1 MSHLYIIFSIKCFAG
16 GSICQTFPL
25 VYFPT
30 LLFFLLCISYLPCYH
45 FRRYWEW
52 ICTYFVF
59 REQVSA
65 LANYNVDKIYF
76 VLCAFI
82 WINFFIY
89 DHSIILVYGVGST
102 FIMPITV
109 KRWWKILLWVSPW
122 WWLWWWWWWWWIV
135 FVVWFPDERWLA
147 LFPAGTIVRDP
158 HHHEPQTRRE
168 QGLNLRRIWVQA

>member
-1 MSHLYIIFSIKCFAG
+1 MVLSARHFLLFI
-16 GSICQTFPL
+16 FPL
-25 VYFPT
+25 PYF
-30 LLFFLLCISYLPCYH
+30 FVMHILPCYH

-65 LANYNVDKIYF
+65 LANYIVDKIYF

-89 DHSIILVYGVGST
+89 DHSIILIYGVGST
-102 FIMPITV
+102 FIMAITV
-109 KRWWKILLWVSPW
+109 KRWWKILLWESP
-122 WWLWWWWWWWWIV
+122 WWWWWWIV
-135 FVVWFPDERWLA
+135 FVVVWFPDERWLA